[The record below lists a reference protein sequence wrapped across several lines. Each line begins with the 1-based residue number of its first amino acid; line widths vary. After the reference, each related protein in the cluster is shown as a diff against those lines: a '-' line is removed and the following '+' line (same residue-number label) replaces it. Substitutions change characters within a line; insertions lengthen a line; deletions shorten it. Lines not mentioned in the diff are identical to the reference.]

1 MKKFNIFKIM
11 FLVALSLSLV
21 LIFANIHTPEKEVF
35 NLNFTNSKD
44 KLKIV
49 SENTLSLK
57 NITDINLQLDVDDV
71 SFLENENSNE
81 IKIIEKCTRDLS
93 KEEQLKINAEN
104 NKINIHRNSNLNIN
118 SLGKSF
124 SRQVL
129 IYLPSTYKNDLNL
142 KLSLGNIDFGYN
154 VNLNKLNLNLT
165 TGSVNIKDLK
175 CNSFILEGRT
185 GDFSI
190 DTLICEEYGISLNT
204 GSINVSD
211 ISGKGYINNTVG
223 NIKSGISN
231 MTGDTEISSSTGD
244 IEVNI
249 LKEFDFIIN
258 SSCDIGEIKT
268 DFKENSIGKNPKY
281 TLTIDCGI
289 GNIKINKIF

>member
-21 LIFANIHTPEKEVF
+21 FIFANIHTPEKEVF

-142 KLSLGNIDFGYN
+142 KLSLGNIDFDYN
-154 VNLNKLNLNLT
+154 LNLNKLNLNLT

-190 DTLICEEYGISLNT
+190 DNLICEEYDISLNT

-258 SSCDIGEIKT
+258 SSCDIGEIKN

>member
-93 KEEQLKINAEN
+93 KEEQLKINVEN

-142 KLSLGNIDFGYN
+142 KLSLGNIDFDYN
-154 VNLNKLNLNLT
+154 LNLNKLNLNLT

-190 DTLICEEYGISLNT
+190 DNLICEEYDISLNT

-258 SSCDIGEIKT
+258 SSCDIGEIKN

-281 TLTIDCGI
+281 TLIIDCGI

>member
-142 KLSLGNIDFGYN
+142 KLSLGNIDFDYN

-204 GSINVSD
+204 GYINVSD

-268 DFKENSIGKNPKY
+268 DFKENSI
-281 TLTIDCGI
+281 
-289 GNIKINKIF
+289 

>member
-21 LIFANIHTPEKEVF
+21 FIFVNIHTSEKEVF

-49 SENTLSLK
+49 SENTLSLE

-93 KEEQLKINAEN
+93 KEEQLKINVEN

-129 IYLPSTYKNDLNL
+129 IYLPNTYKNDLNL
-142 KLSLGNIDFGYN
+142 KLALGNIDFGYN

-165 TGSVNIKDLK
+165 TGNVNIKDLK
-175 CNSFILEGRT
+175 CNSFLLEGRT

-204 GSINVSD
+204 GSINVSN
-211 ISGKGYINNTVG
+211 IYGKGYINNTVG

-258 SSCDIGEIKT
+258 ASCDIGEIKT

-289 GNIKINKIF
+289 GNIKINKNY

>member
-142 KLSLGNIDFGYN
+142 KLSLGNIDFDYN
-154 VNLNKLNLNLT
+154 LNLNKLNLNLT

-258 SSCDIGEIKT
+258 SSCDIGEIKN

>member
-142 KLSLGNIDFGYN
+142 KLALGNIDFGYN

-204 GSINVSD
+204 GYINVSD

-258 SSCDIGEIKT
+258 SSCDIGEIKN

-289 GNIKINKIF
+289 GNIKINKNY

>member
-142 KLSLGNIDFGYN
+142 KLSLGNIDFDYN
-154 VNLNKLNLNLT
+154 LNLNKLNLNLT

-258 SSCDIGEIKT
+258 SSCDIGEIKN

-281 TLTIDCGI
+281 TLIIDCGI

>member
-21 LIFANIHTPEKEVF
+21 FIFANIHTPEKEVF

-93 KEEQLKINAEN
+93 KEEQLKINVEN

-142 KLSLGNIDFGYN
+142 KLSLGNIDFDYN
-154 VNLNKLNLNLT
+154 LNLNKLNLNLT

-190 DTLICEEYGISLNT
+190 DNLICEEYDISLNT

-258 SSCDIGEIKT
+258 SSCDIGEIKN

>member
-142 KLSLGNIDFGYN
+142 KLSLGNIDFDYN
-154 VNLNKLNLNLT
+154 LNLNKLNLNLT

-204 GSINVSD
+204 GYINVSD

-258 SSCDIGEIKT
+258 SSCDIGEIKN

-281 TLTIDCGI
+281 TLIIDCGI

>member
-142 KLSLGNIDFGYN
+142 KLSLGNIDFDYN

-258 SSCDIGEIKT
+258 SSCDIGEIKN

>member
-21 LIFANIHTPEKEVF
+21 FIFANIHTPEKEVF

-142 KLSLGNIDFGYN
+142 KLSLGNIDFDYN

-190 DTLICEEYGISLNT
+190 DNLICEEYDISLNT

-258 SSCDIGEIKT
+258 SSCDIGEIKN

-281 TLTIDCGI
+281 TLIIDCGI
-289 GNIKINKIF
+289 GNIKINKNY

>member
-1 MKKFNIFKIM
+1 MKKFNMFKIM

-21 LIFANIHTPEKEVF
+21 FIFANIHTPEKEVF

-49 SENTLSLK
+49 SENTLSLE

-93 KEEQLKINAEN
+93 KEEQLKINVEN

-142 KLSLGNIDFGYN
+142 KLSLGNIDFDYN

-165 TGSVNIKDLK
+165 TGNVNIKDLK

-204 GSINVSD
+204 GYINVSD

-231 MTGDTEISSSTGD
+231 MTGDTELSSSTGD

-258 SSCDIGEIKT
+258 ASCDIGEIKT

-289 GNIKINKIF
+289 GNIKINKNF

>member
-21 LIFANIHTPEKEVF
+21 FIFANIHTPEKEVF

-93 KEEQLKINAEN
+93 KEEQLKINVEN

-142 KLSLGNIDFGYN
+142 KLSLGNIDFDYN
-154 VNLNKLNLNLT
+154 LNLNKLNLNLT

-258 SSCDIGEIKT
+258 SSCDIGEIKN

-281 TLTIDCGI
+281 TLIIDCGI